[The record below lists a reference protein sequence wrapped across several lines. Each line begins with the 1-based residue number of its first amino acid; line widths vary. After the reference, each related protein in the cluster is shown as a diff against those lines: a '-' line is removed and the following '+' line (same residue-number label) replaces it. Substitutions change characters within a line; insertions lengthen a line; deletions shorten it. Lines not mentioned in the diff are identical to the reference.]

1 MNTEDLKKYLQ
12 QKAVELKSDFN
23 DVPEW
28 VINASVD
35 FFNKG
40 EESDIKKYTDNI
52 VHYTCQDSDED
63 DKAIV
68 EFLLEADDDVLD
80 ESAHGFEFHKDGKV
94 IEIIMWEPLEHYT
107 LRQLADAIGM

>member
-1 MNTEDLKKYLQ
+1 MKTTEDLKKYLQ

-28 VINASVD
+28 VINASAE
-35 FFNKG
+35 FFNQGK
-40 EESDIKKYTDNI
+40 SSMDKYLENI

-80 ESAHGFEFHKDGKV
+80 EPAHGFEFHKDGKV
-94 IEIIMWEPLEHYT
+94 IEIIVWEPIEHYT
-107 LRQLADAIGM
+107 LRQLSEAIGM